1 MLGDLSHSPTF
12 DGRCNESADK
22 SCLHQRREDPWDILV
37 ACLGRVIPGSG
48 FIYMIDSIQDLSC
61 RIIPRQGFIEI
72 ELSAIEI
79 SSSKLAVDS
88 DEHRAGGSSMYHSIA
103 VN

>member
-1 MLGDLSHSPTF
+1 
-12 DGRCNESADK
+12 
-22 SCLHQRREDPWDILV
+22 
-37 ACLGRVIPGSG
+37 
-48 FIYMIDSIQDLSC
+48 MIDSIQDLSC